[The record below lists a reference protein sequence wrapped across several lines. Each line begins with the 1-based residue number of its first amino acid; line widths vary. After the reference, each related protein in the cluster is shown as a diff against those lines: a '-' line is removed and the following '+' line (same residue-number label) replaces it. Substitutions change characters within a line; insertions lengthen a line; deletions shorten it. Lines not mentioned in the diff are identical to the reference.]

1 MLSIMIISPLK
12 EIKGSK
18 FNILSRKR
26 KKKRKKKK
34 GIALLTKVHEE
45 LASMNIHFPSHK
57 NTHICQFLRLGG

>member
-18 FNILSRKR
+18 FDILSRK
-26 KKKRKKKK
+26 KKGGKK